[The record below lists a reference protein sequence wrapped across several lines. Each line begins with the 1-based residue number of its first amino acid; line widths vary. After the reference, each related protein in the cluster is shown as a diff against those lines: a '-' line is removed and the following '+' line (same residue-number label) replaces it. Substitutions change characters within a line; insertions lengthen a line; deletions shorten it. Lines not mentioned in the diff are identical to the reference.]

1 MFYKMFT
8 NKITYP
14 KTTINNE
21 DMKNV
26 INFDYLSAITVAA
39 VQKKSE
45 SDWP

>member
-26 INFDYLSAITVAA
+26 INFDYLSAIVNNSGGCSKE
-39 VQKKSE
+39 VRK
-45 SDWP
+45 